1 MVPVWPAPLP
11 GIHKGAPIVAPV
23 DAGSHHINATTG
35 CHATSL
41 SQPSQHVVSR
51 TRNVFSTP
59 MSQRGRCLLM
69 FLLALGGMVS
79 AAVILRTLTPFPEPA
94 SMVGSAAIEPYDPLK

>member
-1 MVPVWPAPLP
+1 
-11 GIHKGAPIVAPV
+11 
-23 DAGSHHINATTG
+23 
-35 CHATSL
+35 
-41 SQPSQHVVSR
+41 
-51 TRNVFSTP
+51 
-59 MSQRGRCLLM
+59 M